1 MRTSIVPSINSAWV
15 LREVPTPEPG
25 PNQVLIKIRASGMCY
40 TDVHQTQGHIP
51 APFPRTLGHEPVG
64 DIVAIG
70 AGVTARK
77 VGDRVGVPWMQTSCG
92 RCEWCLRG
100 KPMFCAN
107 ALGTSMQL
115 PGGHAEYM
123 LAYAD
128 ATMLIPEGLS
138 FEQAAPIFCAGY
150 TVWSGFRWAAPQPGE
165 RVAVVGIG
173 GLGHLAVQYAKAAG
187 FQTIAISHSPDKDR
201 LIREL
206 GADEI
211 VRDGAGLAAAGGAD
225 IVLGTSNSM
234 EAMADSIA
242 GLRPDGRLVLMGAEA
257 KPLTVSPFDLLMKR
271 IKIIGS
277 QQNGRE
283 YLHEALALA
292 ASGKVRVVTET
303 YRLDEIGKAY
313 ERVEKGQV
321 RFRAVV
327 MMDN

>member
-1 MRTSIVPSINSAWV
+1 MRAAIVPSANSAWV
-15 LREVPTPEPG
+15 LQEVKTPEPG
-25 PNQVLIKIRASGMCY
+25 PNQILIKIRASGMCY
-40 TDVHQTQGHIP
+40 TDVHQTHGGIP
-51 APFPRTLGHEPVG
+51 GAFPRTLGHEPVG
-64 DIVAIG
+64 EIVAIG
-70 AGVTARK
+70 PGVTTRS
-77 VGDRVGVPWMQTSCG
+77 VGDRVGVAWLQSSCG
-92 RCEWCLRG
+92 RCEWCLRS
-100 KPMFCAN
+100 KPMFCAGM
-107 ALGTSMQL
+107 LGTSMQL
-115 PGGHAEYM
+115 PGGHAEYL

-128 ATMLIPEGLS
+128 ATMLLPEGLS

-150 TVWSGFRWAAPQPGE
+150 TVWSGLRWAAPEPGE

-187 FQTIAISHSPDKDR
+187 FHTIAVSHSPDKDR
-201 LIREL
+201 LIRDL

-225 IVLGTSNSM
+225 IVLGTSNSAD
-234 EAMADSIA
+234 AMADSIR
-242 GLRPDGRLVLMGAEA
+242 GLRPDGRLVVMGAEA
-257 KPLTVSPFDLLMKR
+257 KPLAVSPMDLLMKR

-283 YLHEALALA
+283 FLHEALALA
-292 ASGKVRVVTET
+292 ATGKVRVVTET

-327 MMDN
+327 TM

>member
-1 MRTSIVPSINSAWV
+1 
-15 LREVPTPEPG
+15 
-25 PNQVLIKIRASGMCY
+25 
-40 TDVHQTQGHIP
+40 
-51 APFPRTLGHEPVG
+51 
-64 DIVAIG
+64 
-70 AGVTARK
+70 
-77 VGDRVGVPWMQTSCG
+77 
-92 RCEWCLRG
+92 
-100 KPMFCAN
+100 MFCAN
-107 ALGTSMQL
+107 ALGTSVHL
-115 PGGHAEYM
+115 PGGHAEFM

-128 ATMLIPEGLS
+128 ATMLLPDGLS

-187 FQTIAISHSPDKDR
+187 FHTIAVSHSPDKDR
-201 LIREL
+201 FISEL

-211 VRDGAGLAAAGGAD
+211 VRDGASLAGAGGAD
-225 IVLGTSNSM
+225 IVLGTSNSTD
-234 EAMADSIA
+234 AMADSIR
-242 GLRPDGRLVLMGAEA
+242 GLRPDGRLVVMGADA
-257 KPLTVSPFDLLMKR
+257 KPLAVSPLDLLMKR

-283 YLHEALALA
+283 YLHEALAIA

-303 YRLDEIGKAY
+303 YHLDEIGKAY

-327 MMDN
+327 VMEGR

>member
-1 MRTSIVPSINSAWV
+1 MKAAIVPSANGAWV
-15 LREVPTPEPG
+15 IQEVPTPEPG
-25 PNQVLIKIRASGMCY
+25 PSQVLIKIRASGMCY
-40 TDVHQTQGHIP
+40 TDVHQTRGDLP
-51 APFPRTLGHEPVG
+51 SPFPRTLGHEPVG
-64 DIVAIG
+64 EVVAVG
-70 AGVTARK
+70 LGVTARK
-77 VGDRVGVPWMQTSCG
+77 VGDRVGVPWAQSSCG
-92 RCEWCLRG
+92 RCEWCQRG
-100 KPMFCAN
+100 KPIFCAD
-107 ALGTSMQL
+107 ALGTSVQL
-115 PGGHAEYM
+115 AGGHAEFM

-128 ATMLIPEGLS
+128 ATMLLPEGLS

-150 TVWSGFRWAAPQPGE
+150 TVWSGLRWAAPQPGD
-165 RVAVVGIG
+165 RVAVTGIG

-187 FQTIAISHSPDKDR
+187 FQTIAVSRSPDKDR

-206 GADEI
+206 GADEA
-211 VRDGAGLAAAGGAD
+211 VRDGAGLASAGGAD

-234 EAMADSIA
+234 DAMADTIQ
-242 GLRPDGRLVLMGAEA
+242 GLRPDGRLVVMGAEL
-257 KPLTVSPFDLLMKR
+257 KPLAVSPLDLIMKR

-327 MMDN
+327 TM

>member
-1 MRTSIVPSINSAWV
+1 MRAAIVPSTNSAWV

-40 TDVHQTQGHIP
+40 TDVHQTRGEIP
-51 APFPRTLGHEPVG
+51 IPFPRTLGHEPVG
-64 DIVAIG
+64 EIVAIG

-77 VGDRVGVPWMQTSCG
+77 VGDRVGVPWVQSSCG

-100 KPMFCAN
+100 KPMFCAGM
-107 ALGTSMQL
+107 LGTSMQL
-115 PGGHAEYM
+115 PGGHAEYL

-128 ATMLIPEGLS
+128 ATMPLPEGLS

-150 TVWSGFRWAAPQPGE
+150 TVWSGLRWAAPQPGE
-165 RVAVVGIG
+165 RVAVIGIG

-187 FQTIAISHSPDKDR
+187 FHTIAVSRSPDKDR
-201 LIREL
+201 LIRDL
-206 GADEI
+206 GADEV
-211 VRDGAGLAAAGGAD
+211 VRDGAGLASAGGAD
-225 IVLGTSNSM
+225 IVLGTSNSVD
-234 EAMADSIA
+234 AMADSVR

-257 KPLTVSPFDLLMKR
+257 KPFAVSPFDLLMKR

-283 YLHEALALA
+283 YLYEALGLA

-303 YRLDEIGKAY
+303 YQLDEIGKAY

-327 MMDN
+327 TM

>member
-1 MRTSIVPSINSAWV
+1 MRAAIVPSANSAWV
-15 LREVPTPEPG
+15 VREVATPEPG
-25 PNQVLIKIRASGMCY
+25 PNQVMIKIRASGMCY
-40 TDVHQTQGHIP
+40 TDVHQTHGGIP
-51 APFPRTLGHEPVG
+51 GNFPRTLGHEPVG
-64 DIVAIG
+64 EIVAIG
-70 AGVTARK
+70 VGVTTRK
-77 VGDRVGVPWMQTSCG
+77 IGDRVGVAWVQSSCG

-100 KPMFCAN
+100 KPMFCAE

-123 LAYAD
+123 LAFAD
-128 ATMLIPEGLS
+128 ATTPLPEGLS

-150 TVWSGFRWAAPQPGE
+150 TVWSGLRWAAPQPGE

-173 GLGHLAVQYAKAAG
+173 GLGHLAVQYARAAG
-187 FQTIAISHSPDKDR
+187 FHTIAVSHSPDKDK
-201 LIREL
+201 LIRDL

-211 VRDGAGLAAAGGAD
+211 VRDGAGLAGAGGAD
-225 IVLGTSNSM
+225 VILGTSNSSD
-234 EAMADSIA
+234 AMNDSIR
-242 GLRPDGRLVLMGAEA
+242 GLRPDGRLVVMGADA
-257 KPLTVSPFDLLMKR
+257 KPISVSPFDLLMKR

-283 YLHEALALA
+283 FLHEALAIA
-292 ASGKVRVVTET
+292 ASGKVRVMTET

-327 MMDN
+327 TM

>member
-1 MRTSIVPSINSAWV
+1 MRAAIVPSINSSWV
-15 LREVPTPEPG
+15 LQEVPTPAPG

-40 TDVHQTQGHIP
+40 TDVHQTRGEIP
-51 APFPRTLGHEPVG
+51 SPFPRTLGHEPVG
-64 DIVAIG
+64 EIVAIG
-70 AGVTARK
+70 PGVTARK
-77 VGDRVGVPWMQTSCG
+77 VGDRVGVPWVQSSCG

-100 KPMFCAN
+100 KPMFCAEM
-107 ALGTSMQL
+107 LGTSMQL

-128 ATMLIPEGLS
+128 AAMLLPEGLA
-138 FEQAAPIFCAGY
+138 FEQAAPILCAGY
-150 TVWSGFRWAAPQPGE
+150 TVWSGLRWAAPQPGE

-187 FQTIAISHSPDKDR
+187 FHTIAISHSPDKDR
-201 LIREL
+201 LIREF

-211 VRDGAGLAAAGGAD
+211 VRDGAGLAGAGGAD

-234 EAMADSIA
+234 DAMADSIR

-257 KPLTVSPFDLLMKR
+257 KQLAVSPLDLIMKR

-283 YLHEALALA
+283 YLHEALAIA
-292 ASGKVRVVTET
+292 ATGKVRVVAET

-327 MMDN
+327 TM

>member
-1 MRTSIVPSINSAWV
+1 MKAAIVPSINSAWV
-15 LREVPTPEPG
+15 LREVATPEPG

-40 TDVHQTQGHIP
+40 TDVHQTRGEIP
-51 APFPRTLGHEPVG
+51 GSFPRTLGHEPVG
-64 DIVAIG
+64 EVVAIG

-77 VGDRVGVPWMQTSCG
+77 AGDRVGVPWVQTSCG

-100 KPMFCAN
+100 RPLFCAEM
-107 ALGTSMQL
+107 LGTSMPL
-115 PGGHAEYM
+115 PGGHAEYI
-123 LAYAD
+123 LAHAD
-128 ATMLIPEGLS
+128 ATRLLPDGLS

-150 TVWSGFRWAAPQPGE
+150 TVWSGLRWAAPQPGE

-187 FQTIAISHSPDKDR
+187 FHTIAVSHSPDKDG
-201 LIREL
+201 LIRDL
-206 GADEI
+206 GAEEV
-211 VRDGAGLAAAGGAD
+211 VRDGAGLARAGGAD

-234 EAMADSIA
+234 DAMADSIR

-257 KPLTVSPFDLLMKR
+257 KPLVVSPLDLIMKR

-327 MMDN
+327 VI